1 MYIKKQMETKDCNG
15 NILQTWDTVQTI
27 KDLPVKWSSQIF
39 KKWEAIKKIRLT
51 DDPAYVEVKWVYLKT
66 EFLKKRK

>member
-1 MYIKKQMETKDCNG
+1 METKDCNG
-15 NILQTWDTVQTI
+15 NILKTGDTVQPI
-27 KDLPVKWSSQIF
+27 KDLQVKWNSQVF

-51 DDPAYVEVKWVYLKT
+51 DDPDFVEVKWVYLRT

>member
-1 MYIKKQMETKDCNG
+1 METKDCNG
-15 NILQTWDTVQTI
+15 KVLQTGDTVQPI
-27 KDLPVKWSSQIF
+27 KDLPVKGSSQVY

-51 DDPAYVEVKWVYLKT
+51 DDPAYIEVKGVYLKT